1 MSVSEGLLH
10 WPLPGMPFS
19 QGKDI
24 ACSLKSFTHL
34 LYTSQCPSPL
44 CYLNRNS
51 FPYPQHSL
59 INFLLQVFHIYSTWL
74 STYFIYCYSAFYLL
88 FPKTKIFFLLC
99 SVVGTQSVQSI
110 CDVLM
115 LFILQLHSLTPCLTD
130 TSFLGVWP
138 CP

>member
-19 QGKDI
+19 QRKDI

-44 CYLNRNS
+44 CYLNK
-51 FPYPQHSL
+51 FLSL
-59 INFLLQVFHIYSTWL
+59 SSALLNFLLQFFHIYSTWL
-74 STYFIYCYSAFYLL
+74 STYFIHCYSAFYLL

-99 SVVGTQSVQSI
+99 SVVGAQSVQSI
-110 CDVLM
+110 FDVLM
-115 LFILQLHSLTPCLTD
+115 LFILHLHSLTPCLTD